1 MTCKYCDCKL
11 APLRSLTDGEFCSDE
26 HRQAFHQ
33 TSAQADLDDL
43 GCAEQPLATA
53 FDSGAN
59 AGPPQAVNAASIV
72 FSARAPMPDESSEF
86 RPTPVEP
93 ILQSAAAIE
102 EPPPVEPWQGTP
114 SRPAAPVHLLNL
126 QPALSRCWH
135 WVATAWKTA
144 PLELRAMAL
153 LLPILIAVACA
164 LAAPSRHLSFNP
176 RQASEFRARTR
187 QALSTQWHFLAE
199 RIANR
204 AAIAIT
210 DDFRSGLDSWNS
222 RTNLTH
228 TWSFD
233 ANGFVQPGPLAILK
247 PTEDL
252 RDYTFEFLGEVEQK
266 GMGCAFRAHDLD
278 NYYAV
283 KFVRVDTGALPALR
297 LIRYAVINGKEGP
310 RVEKPLPSS
319 IRADMLNRFR
329 VEVHG
334 GDFTI
339 LAQGEVV
346 DFFSDSRLSEGGV
359 GFFCS
364 RGEKARLRWVE
375 VSHQYD
381 TLGRLCAL
389 LAPVGLAG
397 VDKD

>member
-1 MTCKYCDCKL
+1 MTCKYCNCKL

-26 HRQAFHQ
+26 HRQAFQ
-33 TSAQADLDDL
+33 GLPQAGSQGYPID
-43 GCAEQPLATA
+43 EQQFATA
-53 FDSGAN
+53 FDSGVAPDRPK
-59 AGPPQAVNAASIV
+59 PPAQSVVLPAAAPAPPMDFSNPPNPAEHV
-72 FSARAPMPDESSEF
+72 SSARSE
-86 RPTPVEP
+86 T
-93 ILQSAAAIE
+93 AE
-102 EPPPVEPWQGTP
+102 EPPPEPAPPPASPRTAAGPRKSVLSHPWQW
-114 SRPAAPVHLLNL
+114 L
-126 QPALSRCWH
+126 
-135 WVATAWKTA
+135 ATAWRTA
-144 PLELRAMAL
+144 PSDLRAMAL
-153 LLPILIAVACA
+153 LMPLLVVLACA
-164 LAAPSRHLSFNP
+164 LAAPGVHIHFSAG
-176 RQASEFRARTR
+176 QSEAFRARAR
-187 QALSTQWHFLAE
+187 QVITQQWYFAKE

-210 DDFRSGLDSWNS
+210 DDFRSGLDSWRGRS
-222 RTNLTH
+222 GLTN

-266 GMGCAFRAHDLD
+266 AVGCAFRARDLD

-283 KFVRVDTGALPALR
+283 KFIEVDSGSIPSMR
-297 LIRYAVINGKEGP
+297 LVRYAVIKGKEGP
-310 RVEKPLPSS
+310 HVEKPLPSS

-334 GDFTI
+334 SDFTI

-346 DFFSDSRLSEGGV
+346 DFFSDQRLPSGGV

-381 TLGRLCAL
+381 ALGRFCAL